1 VLDGAECIGGLP
13 LTRGRWVISPR
24 RTPWVHFRWTVFAA
38 DFSTRS
44 GLLIA
49 SGPAAA
55 LSESLEHP
63 EQIKIPPS
71 STIQLPSSAVVT
83 FSLLRPQSEHPP
95 FAVSCCVT
103 RTMVP
108 PSTPVNGGW
117 WE

>member
-1 VLDGAECIGGLP
+1 MEQSASGVYP
-13 LTRGRWVISPR
+13 SPEVEALSARR
-24 RTPWVHFRWTVFAA
+24 RTRWIHFRCRAELAA

-44 GLLIA
+44 GLPTAFL
-49 SGPAAA
+49 AAA

-63 EQIKIPPS
+63 EQIKIPPFC
-71 STIQLPSSAVVT
+71 TIQLPNSAVVT

-117 WE
+117 WW